1 VNIYRKKDDYKNKIV
16 DIAFFKPR
24 PSGEVW
30 RGLQIRKN
38 MRILYYDCFAGIS
51 GDMNL
56 GALIDLGVD
65 PVYLKTE
72 LQKLNIEGF
81 HLEVQPDIRR
91 GISGTKATVV
101 IENPENEKH
110 RHLRHVEELVNQ
122 SSLSDAV
129 KSRSLKIFDL
139 IAEAEAKVHN
149 ISKQAVHFHEVGALD
164 SIADI
169 VGAAICL
176 DYLKVD
182 KVMSSPIQLGGGM
195 VKCAH
200 GLMPVPAPATAL
212 IVQSVPVK
220 TGLVQHEATTPT
232 GAAILVATV
241 DEFTDQIDFLIT
253 RTAYGIGQRDV
264 SEVPNV
270 LRVYLSD
277 DNKTADNTPQ
287 EEAWMVECN
296 IDDMNPEWYDHLFR
310 KLFEA
315 GASDVFLTPIIMKK
329 SRPANK
335 LSVLCNGKIKP
346 EIKAIIFRNSTTIG
360 VREYVV
366 TKTVLERQE
375 REIETELGKVAVKYS
390 YFQCQEIRFKP
401 ESDEIIRLANQHGI
415 SLNEVE
421 KIIIKNS

>member
-1 VNIYRKKDDYKNKIV
+1 
-16 DIAFFKPR
+16 
-24 PSGEVW
+24 
-30 RGLQIRKN
+30 

-56 GALIDLGVD
+56 GAMIDLGVD
-65 PVYLKTE
+65 PDYLIAE

-81 HLEVQPDIRR
+81 HLEIQKDIRR

-110 RHLRHVEELVNQ
+110 RHLRHVEELINQ
-122 SSLSDAV
+122 SSLSPEV
-129 KSRSLKIFDL
+129 KILSLRIFDL
-139 IAEAEAKVHN
+139 IAVAEGKVHD
-149 ISKQAVHFHEVGALD
+149 ISKERVHFHEVGALD

-200 GLMPVPAPATAL
+200 GIMPVPAPATAL
-212 IVQSVPVK
+212 IVQNVPVK

-241 DEFTDQIDFLIT
+241 NEFTGQINFPIQK
-253 RTAYGIGQRDV
+253 TAYGIGQRDV

-270 LRVYLSD
+270 LRVYLSESGE
-277 DNKTADNTPQ
+277 NTDNTRL
-287 EEAWMVECN
+287 EEAWMLECN
-296 IDDMNPEWYDHLFR
+296 IDDMNPEWYDHLFG
-310 KLFEA
+310 KLFDA

-329 SRPANK
+329 SRPANM
-335 LSVLCNGKIKP
+335 LSVLCNKNIVP
-346 EIKAIIFRNSTTIG
+346 EMKSIIFDNSTTIG
-360 VREYVV
+360 LREYPV

-375 REIETELGKVAVKYS
+375 KEIETELGKVRVKCS
-390 YFQCQEIRFKP
+390 YFQGKEIRFKP
-401 ESDEIIRLANQHGI
+401 EFEDLKKLATEHGL

-421 KIIIKNS
+421 KIISKSR

>member
-1 VNIYRKKDDYKNKIV
+1 MK
-16 DIAFFKPR
+16 
-24 PSGEVW
+24 
-30 RGLQIRKN
+30 
-38 MRILYYDCFAGIS
+38 ILYYDCFAGIS

-56 GALIDLGVD
+56 GAMIDLGVD
-65 PVYLKTE
+65 PDYLIAE

-81 HLEVQPDIRR
+81 HLEIQKDIRR

-122 SSLSDAV
+122 STLSPEV
-129 KSRSLKIFDL
+129 KSLSLKIFDL
-139 IAEAEAKVHN
+139 IAVAEAKVHN
-149 ISKQAVHFHEVGALD
+149 ISKERVHFHEVGALD

-200 GLMPVPAPATAL
+200 GIMPVPAPATAL
-212 IVQSVPVK
+212 IVQDVPVK

-241 DEFTDQIDFLIT
+241 DEFTDQIDFPIQK
-253 RTAYGIGQRDV
+253 TAYGIGQRDV
-264 SEVPNV
+264 SKVPNV
-270 LRVYLSD
+270 LRVYLSES
-277 DNKTADNTPQ
+277 KETPDNTRL
-287 EEAWMVECN
+287 EDAWMLECN
-296 IDDMNPEWYDHLFR
+296 IDDMNPEWYDHLFG
-310 KLFEA
+310 KLFDA

-329 SRPANK
+329 SRPANM
-335 LSVLCNGKIKP
+335 LSVLCSKKIAL
-346 EIKAIIFRNSTTIG
+346 EMKAIIFNNSTTIG
-360 VREYVV
+360 LREYSV

-375 REIETELGKVAVKYS
+375 KEIETELGIVQVKCS
-390 YFQCQEIRFKP
+390 YFQGKEIRFKP
-401 ESDEIIRLANQHGI
+401 EFEDLKKLAIQHGL

-421 KIIIKNS
+421 KIIAKSL

>member
-1 VNIYRKKDDYKNKIV
+1 MK
-16 DIAFFKPR
+16 
-24 PSGEVW
+24 
-30 RGLQIRKN
+30 
-38 MRILYYDCFAGIS
+38 ILYYDCFAGIS

-56 GALIDLGVD
+56 GALVDLGVNPD
-65 PVYLKTE
+65 FLIAE
-72 LQKLNIEGF
+72 LQKLRIEGF
-81 HLEVQPDIRR
+81 HLEIQRDIRR

-110 RHLRHVEELVNQ
+110 RHLRHVEELINQ
-122 SSLSDAV
+122 SSLSAEV

-212 IVQSVPVK
+212 IVQDVPVK

-241 DEFTDQIDFLIT
+241 DEFNAHIDFTIQKT
-253 RTAYGIGQRDV
+253 GYGIGQRDI

-270 LRVYLSD
+270 LRVYLSEENENID
-277 DNKTADNTPQ
+277 PAQ
-287 EEAWMVECN
+287 LEEAWILECN
-296 IDDMNPEWYDHLFR
+296 IDDMNPEWYDHLFTA
-310 KLFEA
+310 LFKA

-329 SRPANK
+329 SRPANM
-335 LSVLCNGKIKP
+335 LSVLCPQNLLPKMKS
-346 EIKAIIFRNSTTIG
+346 IIFNNSTTIG
-360 VREYVV
+360 IREYAVA
-366 TKTVLERQE
+366 KTVLERTAKV
-375 REIETELGKVAVKYS
+375 IETELGTVRVKCS
-390 YFQCQEIRFKP
+390 YFNGREIRFKP
-401 ESDEIIRLANQHGI
+401 EFEDLKKLAAQHGL

-421 KIIIKNS
+421 RIIAKTR

>member
-1 VNIYRKKDDYKNKIV
+1 
-16 DIAFFKPR
+16 
-24 PSGEVW
+24 
-30 RGLQIRKN
+30 

-56 GALIDLGVD
+56 GAMIDLGVD
-65 PVYLKTE
+65 PNFLIAE

-81 HLEVQPDIRR
+81 HLELQKDIRR

-101 IENPENEKH
+101 IENQENEKH
-110 RHLRHVEELVNQ
+110 RHLRHVEELINN
-122 SSLSDAV
+122 SSLSLEV
-129 KSRSLKIFDL
+129 KARSIKIFDL

-200 GLMPVPAPATAL
+200 GIMPVPAPATAL
-212 IVQSVPVK
+212 IVQNVPVK

-241 DEFTDQIDFLIT
+241 NEFTDQNDFQIQKT
-253 RTAYGIGQRDV
+253 GYGIGQRDI

-277 DNKTADNTPQ
+277 NSETINQTSL
-287 EEAWMVECN
+287 EEAWMLECN
-296 IDDMNPEWYDHLFR
+296 IDDMNPEWYDHLFG
-310 KLFEA
+310 KLFDA

-329 SRPANK
+329 SRPANT
-335 LSVLCNGKIKP
+335 LSVLCSKSYVS
-346 EIKAIIFRNSTTIG
+346 EIKSIIFNNSTTIG
-360 VREYVV
+360 LRESPV

-375 REIETELGKVAVKYS
+375 KEIETELGKVRVKCS
-390 YFQCQEIRFKP
+390 YFQGKAIRFKP
-401 ESDEIIRLANQHGI
+401 EFDDLKKLANQHGL

-421 KIIIKNS
+421 KIIIKSL

>member
-1 VNIYRKKDDYKNKIV
+1 
-16 DIAFFKPR
+16 
-24 PSGEVW
+24 
-30 RGLQIRKN
+30 

-56 GALIDLGVD
+56 GAMVDLGVD
-65 PVYLKTE
+65 PDYLKTE

-81 HLEVQPDIRR
+81 HLEIQKDIRR
-91 GISGTKATVV
+91 GVSGTKATVV

-122 SSLSDAV
+122 STLSPEV
-129 KSRSLKIFDL
+129 KARSLKIFDL
-139 IAEAEAKVHN
+139 IAVAEGKVHN
-149 ISKQAVHFHEVGALD
+149 ISKERVHFHEVGALD

-200 GLMPVPAPATAL
+200 GIMPVPAPATTE
-212 IVQSVPVK
+212 IVQNVPVK

-241 DEFTDQIDFLIT
+241 DEFTDKIDFQIQK
-253 RTAYGIGQRDV
+253 TAYGIGQRDV

-270 LRVYLSD
+270 LRVFLSD
-277 DNKTADNTPQ
+277 SNVPTNQTKL
-287 EEAWMVECN
+287 EEAWMLECN
-296 IDDMNPEWYDHLFR
+296 IDDMNPEWYDHLFG
-310 KLFEA
+310 KLFDA

-329 SRPANK
+329 SRPANM
-335 LSVLCNGKIKP
+335 LSVLCSQNIVSEMKS
-346 EIKAIIFRNSTTIG
+346 IIFNNSTTIG
-360 VREYVV
+360 LREYPV
-366 TKTVLERQE
+366 TKTVLDRQE
-375 REIETELGKVAVKYS
+375 KEIETELGKVRVKCS
-390 YFQCQEIRFKP
+390 YFQGKEIRFKP
-401 ESDEIIRLANQHGI
+401 EFEDLKKLATLHGL
-415 SLNEVE
+415 SFNEVE
-421 KIIIKNS
+421 KIINKTH

>member
-1 VNIYRKKDDYKNKIV
+1 
-16 DIAFFKPR
+16 
-24 PSGEVW
+24 
-30 RGLQIRKN
+30 

-65 PVYLKTE
+65 SEYLKSE

-81 HLEVQPDIRR
+81 RLEIQKDIRR
-91 GISGTKATVV
+91 GISGTKATVI

-122 SSLSDAV
+122 SSLSAEV
-129 KSRSLKIFDL
+129 KALSLKIFDL
-139 IAEAEAKVHN
+139 IAVAEGKVHN
-149 ISKQAVHFHEVGALD
+149 ISKEKVHFHEVGALD

-176 DYLKVD
+176 DSLKVD

-200 GLMPVPAPATAL
+200 GLMPVPAPATTE
-212 IVQSVPVK
+212 IVLGVPVK
-220 TGLVQHEATTPT
+220 SGLVQHEATTPT

-241 DEFTDQIDFLIT
+241 NEFSENVNFPIQK
-253 RTAYGIGQRDV
+253 TAYGIGQRDI

-277 DNKTADNTPQ
+277 DHELKENRSIT
-287 EEAWMVECN
+287 EAAVMLECN
-296 IDDMNPEWYDHLFR
+296 IDDMNPEWYDHLFN

-329 SRPANK
+329 SRPANM
-335 LSVLCNGKIKP
+335 LSILCNEKIVQ
-346 EIKAIIFRNSTTIG
+346 EVKAIVFRNSTTIG
-360 VREYVV
+360 IREYLV
-366 TKTVLERQE
+366 TKTILERQTQ
-375 REIETELGKVAVKYS
+375 EIETELGKISVKYS
-390 YFQCQEIRFKP
+390 YFDGKKIRFKP
-401 ESDEIIRLANQHGI
+401 EIDDLTRLAAQNGL

-421 KIIIKNS
+421 RVISKNL

>member
-1 VNIYRKKDDYKNKIV
+1 MK
-16 DIAFFKPR
+16 
-24 PSGEVW
+24 
-30 RGLQIRKN
+30 
-38 MRILYYDCFAGIS
+38 ILYYDCFAGIS

-65 PVYLKTE
+65 SNYLIAE
-72 LQKLNIEGF
+72 LQKLQIEGF
-81 HLEVQPDIRR
+81 HLEIQKDIRR

-110 RHLRHVEELVNQ
+110 RHLRHVVELINQ
-122 SSLSDAV
+122 SSLSSEV

-212 IVQSVPVK
+212 IVEDVPVR
-220 TGLVQHEATTPT
+220 TGLVQHEASTPT
-232 GAAILVATV
+232 GAAILVAMV
-241 DEFTDQIDFLIT
+241 DEFTDQIDFSIQKT
-253 RTAYGIGQRDV
+253 GYGIGQRDI

-270 LRVYLSD
+270 LRVYLLED
-277 DNKTADNTPQ
+277 MQKPDQTHL
-287 EEAWMVECN
+287 EEAWILECN
-296 IDDMNPEWYDHLFR
+296 IDDMNPEWYEHLFN

-329 SRPANK
+329 SRPANM
-335 LSVLCNGKIKP
+335 LSVLCTKRLLP
-346 EIKAIIFRNSTTIG
+346 EMKSIIFNNSTTIG
-360 VREYVV
+360 IREYVV
-366 TKTVLERQE
+366 AKTILERQE
-375 REIETELGKVAVKYS
+375 KEIDTELGKVRIKYS
-390 YFQCQEIRFKP
+390 YFNGREIRFKP
-401 ESDEIIRLANQHGI
+401 EFEDLKNLATQHGL

-421 KIIIKNS
+421 KIINKTL

>member
-1 VNIYRKKDDYKNKIV
+1 
-16 DIAFFKPR
+16 
-24 PSGEVW
+24 
-30 RGLQIRKN
+30 
-38 MRILYYDCFAGIS
+38 
-51 GDMNL
+51 MNL
-56 GALIDLGVD
+56 GAMIDLGVD
-65 PVYLKTE
+65 ATYLTTE

-81 HLEVQPDIRR
+81 HLEIQKDIRR

-122 SSLSDAV
+122 SSLSPEV
-129 KSRSLKIFDL
+129 KSLSLKIFDL
-139 IAEAEAKVHN
+139 IAVAEGKVHD
-149 ISKQAVHFHEVGALD
+149 ISKERVHFHEVGALD

-200 GLMPVPAPATAL
+200 GIMPVPAPATAL
-212 IVQSVPVK
+212 IVQHVPVK

-241 DEFTDQIDFLIT
+241 DQFTEQIDFRIQK
-253 RTAYGIGQRDV
+253 TAYGIGQRDV

-277 DNKTADNTPQ
+277 TGDSASNTSL
-287 EEAWMVECN
+287 EEAWMLECN
-296 IDDMNPEWYDHLFR
+296 IDDMNPEWYDHLFG
-310 KLFEA
+310 KLFDA

-329 SRPANK
+329 SRPANM
-335 LSVLCNGKIKP
+335 LSVLCSKNSAP
-346 EIKAIIFRNSTTIG
+346 EMKAIIFSNSTTIG
-360 VREYVV
+360 LREYPV
-366 TKTVLERQE
+366 TKTILDREE
-375 REIETELGKVAVKYS
+375 KEIETDLGTVRVKYS
-390 YFQCQEIRFKP
+390 SFQGKEIRFKP
-401 ESDEIIRLANQHGI
+401 EFEDLKKLAIQHGL

-421 KIIIKNS
+421 RIINKNC

>member
-1 VNIYRKKDDYKNKIV
+1 
-16 DIAFFKPR
+16 
-24 PSGEVW
+24 
-30 RGLQIRKN
+30 

-56 GALIDLGVD
+56 GAMIDLGVD
-65 PVYLKTE
+65 PDYLIAE

-81 HLEVQPDIRR
+81 HLEIQKDIRR

-122 SSLSDAV
+122 SSLSPEV
-129 KSRSLKIFDL
+129 KILSLKIFDL
-139 IAEAEAKVHN
+139 IAVAEGKVHN
-149 ISKQAVHFHEVGALD
+149 IDKQRVHFHEVGALD

-182 KVMSSPIQLGGGM
+182 KVMSAPIQLGGGM

-200 GLMPVPAPATAL
+200 GLMPVPAPATTE
-212 IVQSVPVK
+212 IVQNVPVK

-241 DEFTDQIDFLIT
+241 DEFSERIDFQIDKI
-253 RTAYGIGQRDV
+253 AYGIGQRDV

-270 LRVYLSD
+270 LRVYLSETS
-277 DNKTADNTPQ
+277 DNADNTSQ
-287 EEAWMVECN
+287 KEACMLECN
-296 IDDMNPEWYDHLFR
+296 IDDMNPEWYDHLFG

-329 SRPANK
+329 SRPANM
-335 LSVLCNGKIKP
+335 LSVLCSKNRAP
-346 EIKAIIFRNSTTIG
+346 EMKAIIFNNSTTIG
-360 VREYVV
+360 VREYPV

-375 REIETELGKVAVKYS
+375 KEIETELGKVRVKCS
-390 YFQCQEIRFKP
+390 YFQGKEIRFKP
-401 ESDEIIRLANQHGI
+401 EFEDLKKLATEHGL

-421 KIIIKNS
+421 KIIYKSR

>member
-1 VNIYRKKDDYKNKIV
+1 
-16 DIAFFKPR
+16 
-24 PSGEVW
+24 
-30 RGLQIRKN
+30 

-65 PVYLKTE
+65 PDFLIAE
-72 LQKLNIEGF
+72 LQRLNIEGF
-81 HLEVQPDIRR
+81 HLEIQKDIRR

-101 IENPENEKH
+101 IENQENEKH
-110 RHLRHVEELVNQ
+110 RHLRHVEELINQ
-122 SSLSDAV
+122 STLAENV
-129 KSRSLKIFDL
+129 KTMSLKIFDL
-139 IAEAEAKVHN
+139 IAVAEGKVHN
-149 ISKQAVHFHEVGALD
+149 ISKEHVHFHEVGALD

-182 KVMSSPIQLGGGM
+182 KVLSSPIQLGGGM

-200 GLMPVPAPATAL
+200 GIMPVPAPATTE
-212 IVQSVPVK
+212 IVRNVPVR

-241 DEFTDQIDFLIT
+241 DEFTDQIDFKIQKT
-253 RTAYGIGQRDV
+253 GYGIGQRDV

-270 LRVYLSD
+270 LRVFLSEND
-277 DNKTADNTPQ
+277 KMNESTML

-329 SRPANK
+329 SRPANT
-335 LSVLCNGKIKP
+335 LSVLCNSKIKP
-346 EIKAIIFRNSTTIG
+346 EIKAIIFKNSTTIG
-360 VREYVV
+360 LREYSVS
-366 TKTVLERQE
+366 KTVLERQE
-375 REIETELGKVAVKYS
+375 RVIETELGKVNVKYS
-390 YFQCQEIRFKP
+390 YFKGKEIRFKP
-401 ESDEIIRLANQHGI
+401 ESDELTRLATLHGL

-421 KIIIKNS
+421 KIINKNC

>member
-1 VNIYRKKDDYKNKIV
+1 
-16 DIAFFKPR
+16 
-24 PSGEVW
+24 
-30 RGLQIRKN
+30 

-65 PVYLKTE
+65 PDFLIAE
-72 LQKLNIEGF
+72 LQRLNIEGF
-81 HLEVQPDIRR
+81 HLEIQKDIRR

-101 IENPENEKH
+101 IENQENEKH
-110 RHLRHVEELVNQ
+110 RHLRHVEELINQ
-122 SSLSDAV
+122 STLSEKV
-129 KSRSLKIFDL
+129 KTMSLKIFDL
-139 IAEAEAKVHN
+139 IAVAEGKVHN
-149 ISKQAVHFHEVGALD
+149 ISKEHVHFHEVGALD

-182 KVMSSPIQLGGGM
+182 KVLSSPIQLGGGM

-200 GLMPVPAPATAL
+200 GLMPVPAPATTE
-212 IVQSVPVK
+212 IVRNVPVR

-241 DEFTDQIDFLIT
+241 DEFTDQINFKIQKT
-253 RTAYGIGQRDV
+253 GYGIGQRDV

-270 LRVYLSD
+270 LRVFLSEND
-277 DNKTADNTPQ
+277 KT
-287 EEAWMVECN
+287 EESTTLENAWMVECN

-329 SRPANK
+329 SRPANT
-335 LSVLCNGKIKP
+335 LSVLCNSNIKP
-346 EIKAIIFRNSTTIG
+346 EIKAIIFKNSTTIG
-360 VREYVV
+360 LREYSV

-375 REIETELGKVAVKYS
+375 RVIETELGKINVKYS
-390 YFQCQEIRFKP
+390 YYQGKEIRFKP
-401 ESDEIIRLANQHGI
+401 ESDELTRLANSHGL

-421 KIIIKNS
+421 KIINKNC

>member
-1 VNIYRKKDDYKNKIV
+1 
-16 DIAFFKPR
+16 
-24 PSGEVW
+24 
-30 RGLQIRKN
+30 
-38 MRILYYDCFAGIS
+38 
-51 GDMNL
+51 MNL
-56 GALIDLGVD
+56 GAMIDLGVD
-65 PVYLKTE
+65 ATYLTTE

-81 HLEVQPDIRR
+81 HLEIQKDIRR

-122 SSLSDAV
+122 SSLSPEV
-129 KSRSLKIFDL
+129 KSLSLKIFDL
-139 IAEAEAKVHN
+139 IAVAEGKVHD
-149 ISKQAVHFHEVGALD
+149 ISKERVHFHEVGALD

-200 GLMPVPAPATAL
+200 GIMPVPAPATAL
-212 IVQSVPVK
+212 IVQHVPVK
-220 TGLVQHEATTPT
+220 TGLVQQEATTPT

-241 DEFTDQIDFLIT
+241 DQFTEQIDFRIQK
-253 RTAYGIGQRDV
+253 TAYGIGQRDV

-277 DNKTADNTPQ
+277 TGDSASNTSL
-287 EEAWMVECN
+287 EEAWMLECN
-296 IDDMNPEWYDHLFR
+296 IDDMNPEWYDHLFG
-310 KLFEA
+310 KLFDA

-329 SRPANK
+329 SRPANM
-335 LSVLCNGKIKP
+335 LSVLCSKNSAP
-346 EIKAIIFRNSTTIG
+346 EMKAIIFSNSTTIG
-360 VREYVV
+360 LREYPV
-366 TKTVLERQE
+366 TKTVLDREE
-375 REIETELGKVAVKYS
+375 KEIETDLGTVRVKYS
-390 YFQCQEIRFKP
+390 SFQGKEIRFKP
-401 ESDEIIRLANQHGI
+401 EFEDLKKLAIQHGL

-421 KIIIKNS
+421 RIINKNC